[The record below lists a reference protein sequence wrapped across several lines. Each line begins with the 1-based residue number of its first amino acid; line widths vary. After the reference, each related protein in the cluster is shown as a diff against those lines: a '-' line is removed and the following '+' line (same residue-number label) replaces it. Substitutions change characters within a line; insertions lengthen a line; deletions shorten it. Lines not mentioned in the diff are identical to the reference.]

1 MVTNHFVT
9 FKVQNL
15 NALKNVT
22 KSLLWRKDELNKK
35 CLQSLLQTD
44 KQLKTVINNLKN
56 NYK

>member
-35 CLQSLLQTD
+35 CLQSL
-44 KQLKTVINNLKN
+44 
-56 NYK
+56 